1 MQHPMQTLTSR
12 PPMAGHDLR
21 ATAAAG
27 SGLPAGE
34 GPAPVQPQALPRGV
48 DAPIG
53 ARTSHTAARFQ
64 ADMHACRRLMRG
76 GSRSFFIASLLL
88 PARVRVPATA
98 LYAFCRVA
106 DDAVDDSEQP
116 ERAIAELHARLDAV
130 YAGRPMAH
138 LADRALACVVERY
151 GMPRALLDALLE
163 GFEWDTAGRHYDSIE
178 DLHAYGARVAGTVGA
193 MMAVVMETRDPR
205 ALARACELGV
215 AMQLTNIARDVG
227 EDARR
232 GRVYLPAQWLREAGL
247 DRDAWLRSPT
257 FDPRLAQVIERLL
270 TEADRLYRR
279 AECGICA
286 LPRDCRPGI
295 QAARLVYAEIGHALR
310 AAGLDSVSRRTVV
323 ARGRQMALVAM
334 ASAASVVPPGHPMR
348 DVDGD
353 APLAAIR
360 HLVEAAADERLP
372 DRTFYQRTV
381 RMLDLFERVGQR
393 QRHYA

>member
-1 MQHPMQTLTSR
+1 MRQAIQDSSSFEGMGWDSHTRTHTGFAS
-12 PPMAGHDLR
+12 
-21 ATAAAG
+21 
-27 SGLPAGE
+27 SGT
-34 GPAPVQPQALPRGV
+34 RS
-48 DAPIG
+48 
-53 ARTSHTAARFQ
+53 ARTAYSASTIGLTKGAASRYQ

-76 GSRSFFIASLLL
+76 GSRSFFLSSLLL
-88 PARVRVPATA
+88 PARVRLPATA

-106 DDAVDDSEQP
+106 DDAVDESTHPEQ
-116 ERAIAELHARLDAV
+116 AIADLHARLDEV
-130 YAGRPMAH
+130 YDGRPAAH
-138 LADRALACVVERY
+138 LADRALACVVENYR
-151 GMPRALLDALLE
+151 MPRALLDALLE
-163 GFEWDTAGRHYDSIE
+163 GFEWDTSGRRYETIE

-193 MMAVVMETRDPR
+193 MMAVVMETRDER

-232 GRVYLPAQWLREAGL
+232 GRIYLPAQWMREAGL
-247 DRDAWLRSPT
+247 DPDRWLRSPT
-257 FDPRLAQVIERLL
+257 FDPRLASVIERLL

-279 AECGICA
+279 AECGISA

-295 QAARLVYAEIGHALR
+295 QAARLVYAEIGQALR
-310 AAGLDSVSRRTVV
+310 AGGLDSVNRRTVV
-323 ARGRQMALVAM
+323 ARGRQIGLVAR
-334 ASAASVVPPGHPMR
+334 ASAASVVPPGHPMS
-348 DVDGD
+348 DIDGD

-393 QRHYA
+393 QKNFA